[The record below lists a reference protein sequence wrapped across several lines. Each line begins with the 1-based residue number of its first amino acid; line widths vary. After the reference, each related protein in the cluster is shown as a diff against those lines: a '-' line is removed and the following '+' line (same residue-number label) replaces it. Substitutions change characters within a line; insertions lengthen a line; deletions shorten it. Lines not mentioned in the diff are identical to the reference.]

1 LWLSAFLT
9 LSPTLW
15 FISRQAD
22 GASLAWALALACFC
36 AWKASDQILSGAFMG
51 LLLACGQD
59 AFTPLLVVV
68 AARLADRM
76 VALDWRRFG
85 SAVGVALVL
94 GSTGLLLR
102 PAGLGDVFNGLAA
115 WWQQV
120 ITPGAYVTG
129 RLLMGL
135 AVYEPLIYLTALVG
149 FVWLL
154 MPRTINQVFS
164 KNLVY
169 GALRNEAV
177 SLARITMGLALLLI
191 MQGRQPSNLIPLIVG
206 LAGLASYGANAISNN
221 ISAYA
226 QLKREGSLMMIS
238 LVLCLFGGL
247 AVRQYAASG
256 ENSWLLLLV
265 VAIVFT
271 LALVAFG
278 NVVGELS
285 IGLRAATCALGLVL
299 GLHTLATAVQL
310 THTHPANPAEAYAIA
325 PAPKELRTLAET
337 VANASNRAYGE
348 PHVMPL
354 DVSESAPPS
363 LRWALRYQT
372 QQSIKAGNAD
382 SASALMPESQR
393 PQGEAA
399 FVGSAFAVQRSA
411 NLSAARCN
419 IQSERLDCASLARW
433 LVFREAGTPKTDVW
447 VLWLRSDVAALA
459 SGVR

>member
-1 LWLSAFLT
+1 
-9 LSPTLW
+9 
-15 FISRQAD
+15 
-22 GASLAWALALACFC
+22 
-36 AWKASDQILSGAFMG
+36 
-51 LLLACGQD
+51 
-59 AFTPLLVVV
+59 
-68 AARLADRM
+68 
-76 VALDWRRFG
+76 
-85 SAVGVALVL
+85 VALVL

-102 PAGLGDVFNGLAA
+102 PAGLGDVFNGLAT

-120 ITPGAYVTG
+120 ITPGDYVTG

-149 FVWLL
+149 FVRLL

-177 SLARITMGLALLLI
+177 ALVRIAMGLALLLI

-226 QLKREGSLMMIS
+226 QLKREGSLMLIS

-247 AVRQYAASG
+247 AMRQYASSG
-256 ENSWLLLLV
+256 ETSWLLLLV
-265 VAIVFT
+265 VAVVFT

-278 NVVGELS
+278 NVLGELS
-285 IGLRAATCALGLVL
+285 IGLRAVACALALVL

-310 THTHPANPAEAYAIA
+310 THTRPTNPAEAYAIA
-325 PAPKELRTLAET
+325 PAPEELRTLAET
-337 VANASNRAYGE
+337 VVNASTRAYGE
-348 PHVMPL
+348 PNVIAL
-354 DVSESAPPS
+354 NLAESAPPS
-363 LRWALRYQT
+363 LRWALRHQT
-372 QQSIKAGNAD
+372 QLSIKAGNAD

-419 IQSERLDCASLARW
+419 TLSDRLDCTSLARW

-447 VLWLRSDVAALA
+447 VLWLRNDVAALA